1 MAIEKVKVGDGFF
14 EWEDEKIINDGSN
27 ESEQAIADLFD
38 NITNI
43 ESELNKVE
51 KRINILLRTPQKEI
65 TSNSQLLKDH
75 IEKYKEL
82 DQVNQYAN
90 QALDHLEK
98 ARKFLKEHNTAQA
111 MIETLWMSE
120 AYWRGVIHTESIK
133 RPILVSKANVQEG
146 KLCGQKSGEVRRD
159 KTKTVADRWQEEAN
173 KIWKKHPTWSCNRV
187 AGNIAAKTSESKETI
202 RKKIKKSS
210 L

>member
-1 MAIEKVKVGDGFF
+1 MVIKKEKVCDGFF
-14 EWEDEKIINDGSN
+14 VREQSEIINDGSK
-27 ESEQAIADLFD
+27 ESENEIADWFD

-43 ESELNKVE
+43 ESQLNEVE
-51 KRINILLRTPQKEI
+51 KRINALLRTPQKEI

-82 DQVNQYAN
+82 DQVQSYAKR
-90 QALDHLEK
+90 ALEHLND
-98 ARKFLKEHNTAQA
+98 ARQFLNNRNTEHA
-111 MIETLWMSE
+111 MIETIRMMD
-120 AYWRGVIHTESIK
+120 AYWQGFCHTEPIK

-159 KTKTVADRWQEEAN
+159 KTKTVVDKWQEEAN
-173 KIWKKHPTWSCNRV
+173 KIWKKHPTWKLNRV
-187 AGNIAAKTSESKETI
+187 ADNISEKTGKSKETI
-202 RKKIKKSS
+202 RKKIIKPA